1 MLEWRNLK
9 QYLHLA
15 GIDVRNL
22 TLKICNEEN
31 QFEPIQKLISVIEIR
46 VYEYLKLQNKM
57 NFKWLQTKITS
68 GRENHITERR
78 KWLTRENNFHREKMA
93 FEEKRK
99 NFEEEKIRCCRRMHG
114 LRREKKMFWRNRSAE
129 EKRTWLPKISVGICS
144 TFWYYSSTG
153 LLFTMR
159 IVVNII

>member
-57 NFKWLQTKITS
+57 NFK
-68 GRENHITERR
+68 
-78 KWLTRENNFHREKMA
+78 
-93 FEEKRK
+93 
-99 NFEEEKIRCCRRMHG
+99 
-114 LRREKKMFWRNRSAE
+114 
-129 EKRTWLPKISVGICS
+129 
-144 TFWYYSSTG
+144 
-153 LLFTMR
+153 
-159 IVVNII
+159 

>member
-46 VYEYLKLQNKM
+46 VCEYLKLQNKM
-57 NFKWLQTKITS
+57 NLKWLQTKITS
-68 GRENHITERR
+68 GRENHNTKRR
-78 KWLTRENNFHREKMA
+78 KWLTRENNFRREKMA
-93 FEEKRK
+93 FEKKRK

-114 LRREKKMFWRNRSAE
+114 LRRENKMFWRNRSAE
-129 EKRTWLPKISVGICS
+129 EKLTRLGSRRVGHLMDQPNLDH
-144 TFWYYSSTG
+144 
-153 LLFTMR
+153 LLASQK
-159 IVVNII
+159 N